1 MVVEKPWGRDE
12 GINPAGR
19 GTRGEKG
26 SGIEGG
32 LGPER
37 GGGGNQLSEQNPSP
51 GIIWEWRIAAG
62 DAGLSFSSR
71 ADTVPLHIAVP
82 IRLSPSDTAAFLF
95 ISPDIRVSPH
105 IACASP
111 RVRRRIEP
119 RYTRL
124 PQEPLLDV
132 TSVSS

>member
-37 GGGGNQLSEQNPSP
+37 GGGQISLANKTLA
-51 GIIWEWRIAAG
+51 R
-62 DAGLSFSSR
+62 GLSGSGG
-71 ADTVPLHIAVP
+71 
-82 IRLSPSDTAAFLF
+82 
-95 ISPDIRVSPH
+95 
-105 IACASP
+105 
-111 RVRRRIEP
+111 
-119 RYTRL
+119 
-124 PQEPLLDV
+124 
-132 TSVSS
+132 